1 MFRFAAAFLVSFMLC
16 TLPVQ
21 AAGFEQTFKE
31 AQAAYKTGK
40 YADAARLFVQTADLL
55 KKAKETAKAQMVLG
69 NAAIAYMQAEDYA
82 SAVTIYENLLSNP
95 GKADQKILLKSYK
108 NLVICHSHLEQHA
121 LKIQTLERM
130 MQALPKLPKAEISNV
145 YAQMGDA
152 YRALEIYAPASAAY
166 DKAAHL
172 LPQDADPRVRGRL
185 LTAMGLCQ
193 GNMGDFA
200 SASES
205 LTQAKE
211 LAARISE
218 PLTVAES
225 DSNLGILYWERGDY
239 PQALQLLNNSLETER
254 KNTLRRNEGVDLNN
268 LGLVKKS
275 MGYFPDAMRAFEDAL
290 AIAREVGNVKDEAI
304 ALSNRALLN
313 RITGK
318 LSEARADYRAAL
330 ELYERTGFQ
339 EGKAGAL
346 LGVGKIAEREDRDL
360 ETALNCYREAL
371 DIYSQLRLPRNQA
384 EALLQIGGVLKQT
397 ALPGR
402 TSRDLVFDDEP
413 TVPKIG
419 KTEALAEAEKAYQS
433 ALLLAEQVGSKEML
447 WAAHQGLG
455 FCAFQKGQPEE
466 ALEHYTFAINL
477 VTAMRTSLE
486 SVELLGEYMAGKEDL
501 YSEAMEVCAR
511 LHEATQDVK
520 YLEMQMQFDETL
532 RNEIQ
537 KASAALVRMEF
548 ADTNKQKLYD
558 KLVALGRKQ
567 AKAESTVP
575 VVAPVPADA
584 SEETK
589 LVHKIKTEEAKKQ
602 RATVQQLDQD
612 YQTLLAEWKEKYPG
626 DAVIF
631 ESSARLDIP
640 KIQQALSDDQ
650 ILLHYMQLTDQLII
664 VCISK
669 DKVDSRIINVSQ
681 KELNDIIQ
689 KKFLVEYIEGY
700 GRNDDHQ
707 KEELYLNKSISI
719 LSNLYT
725 YLINPIQDLVLNK
738 NRLYISSDGFLAQ
751 VPFCALVSD
760 IYNGKPNFLIEKYDI
775 AYIRPSFIYTL
786 NRANPK
792 GKIKKMLA
800 VANPYNINFAMRL
813 LPGTISEVEKA
824 NNFLKVDQLEKTIG
838 LEALKENEITKKQE
852 SIQEYI
858 SSIFPELPTPPDRP
872 TEKWFRDKINNN
884 TYEII
889 YFATHGMPYSNTY
902 STLKPAIKKAKNNG
916 NLSDAWKRKIKMAEK
931 NLNTQSPLNGFLYLS
946 SNLDDN
952 IFDNDIAKEQDGL
965 LTMKEI
971 IELPDSQ
978 FINTRYVILSA
989 CNTGVTF
996 VPLYI
1001 KNDFGDALFDDKE
1014 IEKDLRN
1021 IGWIP
1026 GIDQISFV
1034 ETFMKKG
1041 VLNVYA
1047 TLWFADD
1054 KASAHLLSYFMKEL
1068 VSQGQEQD
1076 AVAAFS
1082 KAQRNFITDCKE
1094 GKNPLGYPSPPLHPY
1109 FWAVGALFGK

>member
-413 TVPKIG
+413 TVPEIG

>member
-978 FINTRYVILSA
+978 FINTRYIILSA

>member
-40 YADAARLFVQTADLL
+40 YADAAKLFVQTADLL
-55 KKAKETAKAQMVLG
+55 EKAKESAKAQMVLG
-69 NAAIAYMQAEDYA
+69 NAAIAYMQAEDYT
-82 SAVTIYENLLSNP
+82 SAVKVYEKLLGKP
-95 GKADQKILLKSYK
+95 GKTEQGVLLKSYK

-200 SASES
+200 GASEN
-205 LTQAKE
+205 LAKAKE

-313 RITGK
+313 RMTGK
-318 LSEARADYRAAL
+318 LSEARADYRVAL

-371 DIYSQLRLPRNQA
+371 DIYSQLRLLRNQA

-548 ADTNKQKLYD
+548 ADTDKQKLYD

-567 AKAESTVP
+567 AKAESSVP

-650 ILLHYMQLTDQLII
+650 VLLHYMQLTDQLII

-669 DKVDSRIINVSQ
+669 NKVDSRIINISQ

-689 KKFLVEYIEGY
+689 KNFLVEYIEEY
-700 GRNDDHQ
+700 GHNNSPTPEEEQ
-707 KEELYLNKSISI
+707 KYLNKSIST
-719 LSNLYT
+719 LSELYT
-725 YLINPIQDLVLNK
+725 YLINPILDIISDK
-738 NRLYISSDGFLAQ
+738 NRLYISSGGFLAQ
-751 VPFCALVSD
+751 VPFSALVYYD
-760 IYNGKPNFLIEKYDI
+760 ENNIQRFLIENYEIGNIRSSFIGSLTNANEKKAIKTLLAVGNPINDNFITLKSLDAAEDEVKKVSSILNSNSIDIQYNKLATENWFKKNILLNNYDI
-775 AYIRPSFIYTL
+775 
-786 NRANPK
+786 
-792 GKIKKMLA
+792 
-800 VANPYNINFAMRL
+800 V
-813 LPGTISEVEKA
+813 
-824 NNFLKVDQLEKTIG
+824 
-838 LEALKENEITKKQE
+838 
-852 SIQEYI
+852 
-858 SSIFPELPTPPDRP
+858 
-872 TEKWFRDKINNN
+872 
-884 TYEII
+884 
-889 YFATHGMPYSNTY
+889 YFATHSVPYSEVYYSYNFEKKIVNALNSKKNTEKI
-902 STLKPAIKKAKNNG
+902 LKLKHEKKFV
-916 NLSDAWKRKIKMAEK
+916 EK
-931 NLNTQSPLNGFLYLS
+931 HLPTISPLNGYIYLG
-946 SNLDDN
+946 
-952 IFDNDIAKEQDGL
+952 INDKFQDTGL
-965 LTMKEI
+965 LTIKKIM
-971 IELPDSQ
+971 ELPENI
-978 FINTRYVILSA
+978 FKNTRYIILSA
-989 CNTGVTF
+989 CNTGVMFAPKT
-996 VPLYI
+996 L
-1001 KNDFGDALFDDKE
+1001 KNSSIYEKISNSKK
-1014 IEKDLRN
+1014 IEKELRK

-1026 GIDQISFV
+1026 GVDQISFV
-1034 ETFMKKG
+1034 DVFMRRK
-1041 VLNVYA
+1041 VNNVYG
-1047 TLWFADD
+1047 TLWFANDVS
-1054 KASAHLLSYFMKEL
+1054 SAYLMSHFMENL
-1068 VSQGQEQD
+1068 VKQGEHQD

-1082 KAQRNFITDCKE
+1082 ETQRQYIKE
-1094 GKNPLGYPSPPLHPY
+1094 SREEGEPLGKNYSVPLHP
-1109 FWAVGALFGK
+1109 FLWAVGALFGK